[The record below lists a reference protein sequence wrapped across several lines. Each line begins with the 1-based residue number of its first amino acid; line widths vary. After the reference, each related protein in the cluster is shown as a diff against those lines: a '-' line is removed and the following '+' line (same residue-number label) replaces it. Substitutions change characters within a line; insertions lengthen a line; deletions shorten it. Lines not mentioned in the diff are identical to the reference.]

1 MRKSKGMRRMA
12 KGGTKMMKARGGR
25 MAKGGTKMMKA
36 RVGQMADRP
45 INTGNMGRGSR
56 ARPME
61 AMKGKMASKGGTK
74 MMGAMK
80 GKMASKGYAKGGVK
94 MMKASV
100 GNLADIR
107 KMAAKK
113 GYKLVKK

>member
-1 MRKSKGMRRMA
+1 
-12 KGGTKMMKARGGR
+12 
-25 MAKGGTKMMKA
+25 
-36 RVGQMADRP
+36 
-45 INTGNMGRGSR
+45 
-56 ARPME
+56 
-61 AMKGKMASKGGTK
+61 MASKGGTK

-80 GKMASKGYAKGGVK
+80 GKMASKGYAKGGMK